1 MDQIEDP
8 VICEDPSE
16 LDLVRQVGFDLPPFH
31 NGTYIVDGVSGCKVF
46 LNTDSEV
53 YITFSSG
60 DTAYYINGADE
71 SETRNV
77 FEALSVNQPTT

>member
-8 VICEDPSE
+8 GICENPSE
-16 LDLVRQVGFDLPPFH
+16 LGLVRQVGVELPPFH

-53 YITFSSG
+53 YITFSASG
-60 DTAYYINGADE
+60 TAYYINGADE
-71 SETRNV
+71 AETRSV
-77 FEALSVNQPTT
+77 FEALSVKQPAI